1 MQKKLLGIINVDFDT
16 TGQLLIIYCA
26 FLKCLRNM
34 EYNEAV
40 HQLFVEFKRAYD
52 SFRREELK
60 NILIE
65 FGIHMK
71 LLRLIQMCLN
81 ETYSR
86 VRMGKNIC
94 DVFPIRNGFK

>member
-1 MQKKLLGIINVDFDT
+1 
-16 TGQLLIIYCA
+16 
-26 FLKCLRNM
+26 
-34 EYNEAV
+34 
-40 HQLFVEFKRAYD
+40 
-52 SFRREELK
+52 LK